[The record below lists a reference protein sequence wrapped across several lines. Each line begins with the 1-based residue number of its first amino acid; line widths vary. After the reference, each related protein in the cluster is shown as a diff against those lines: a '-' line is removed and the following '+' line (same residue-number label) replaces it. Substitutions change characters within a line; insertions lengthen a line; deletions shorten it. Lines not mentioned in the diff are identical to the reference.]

1 MFLKELEDYPWF
13 PTQLRKMQLEF
24 VGWIS
29 VQLRLYRPVLEII
42 RRFPTQTWV
51 DLGSGSG
58 WPAFYM
64 QKNASPQIHYTLSDL
79 YPDSVSD
86 EVKKYVAVENRPLNL
101 LEFQPEQ
108 GKQYSLFNAFHHFTS
123 AQQKELIQKMKT
135 AKAGCIVAE
144 VLEPS
149 LLSFI
154 QVTLA
159 AFLVQPLTAWA
170 IRPFSILRIIT
181 TYILPIQLITVAWDG
196 WLSVLKSKSLQ
207 QYQELIEDLA
217 DSEYSI
223 EVKRIPQLQGNLIV
237 IIAQPISA

>member
-79 YPDSVSD
+79 YPDSVSN

-123 AQQKELIQKMKT
+123 EQQRELIQKMKT
-135 AKAGCIVAE
+135 ARAGCIVAE

-207 QYQELIEDLA
+207 QYQELVEDLA

>member
-29 VQLRLYRPVLEII
+29 VQLHLYRPILEII
-42 RRFPTQTWV
+42 RRFPSQTWV

-123 AQQKELIQKMKT
+123 EQQRELIQKMKT
-135 AKAGCIVAE
+135 ARAGCIVAE